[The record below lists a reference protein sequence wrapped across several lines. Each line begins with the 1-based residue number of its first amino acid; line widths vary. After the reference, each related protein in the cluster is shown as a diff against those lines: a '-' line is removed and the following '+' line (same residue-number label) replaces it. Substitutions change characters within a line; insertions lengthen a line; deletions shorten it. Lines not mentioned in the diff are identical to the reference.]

1 MHTNDEILAS
11 IRAIEIE
18 LEHIRRIVSK
28 RDDSD
33 FDLLRGPKGPT
44 VSFDDSIT
52 NSAFD
57 VKCSWPTITPDG
69 NISFEER
76 TNE

>member
-1 MHTNDEILAS
+1 MHTNEEILAR

-33 FDLLRGPKGPT
+33 FDLLRGT
-44 VSFDDSIT
+44 RVLIDDSIT
-52 NSAFD
+52 NSVFD
-57 VKCSWPTITPDG
+57 VQCRDDG
-69 NISFEER
+69 
-76 TNE
+76 TVGVQ

>member
-1 MHTNDEILAS
+1 MHIDDEILAS

-33 FDLLRGPKGPT
+33 FDLLRGARVLIDG
-44 VSFDDSIT
+44 SIT
-52 NSAFD
+52 NSVFD
-57 VKCSWPTITPDG
+57 VQCRNDCTMVV
-69 NISFEER
+69 R
-76 TNE
+76 

>member
-1 MHTNDEILAS
+1 MHTNEEILAS

-28 RDDSD
+28 CDDSD
-33 FDLLRGPKGPT
+33 FDLLCGPRGLI
-44 VSFDDSIT
+44 DDSIT

-57 VKCSWPTITPDG
+57 VKYFWPKITPDG
-69 NISFEER
+69 NIIFEER